1 MQEAIKFDAQAT
13 EVYTNY
19 GASCVELGH
28 IERAIEDLDEA
39 IRLDPQCVKAYNIRG
54 VFTAT
59 SASMSVLS
67 RTGPWSESLQ
77 SLEKAKLK
85 PGGE

>member
-1 MQEAIKFDAQAT
+1 MEEAIKFDAQAT

-19 GASCVELGH
+19 GAACVELGH
-28 IERAIEDLDEA
+28 FERAIEDLDEA

-59 SASMSVLS
+59 SVSMSVLS

-77 SLEKAKLK
+77 SLEKVELK
-85 PGGE
+85 QGDE